1 MLAGKTLTDFK
12 NHFLPNKVK
21 RNDNIILKQMFKE
34 MTERNSY
41 KTHNIYPNL
50 GVSLSATPLSDKQ
63 QFRLNKIN
71 GIKDYFVTEI
81 KERQLMSTLTSLL
94 LTILTSH

>member
-1 MLAGKTLTDFK
+1 
-12 NHFLPNKVK
+12 
-21 RNDNIILKQMFKE
+21 MFKE

-41 KTHNIYPNL
+41 KTHNIHPDL

-63 QFRLNKIN
+63 RFRLNKIN
-71 GIKDYFVTEI
+71 EIKDYFVTEI

>member
-21 RNDNIILKQMFKE
+21 RNDDIILKQMFKE

-50 GVSLSATPLSDKQ
+50 GVSLSATSLSDKQ

-71 GIKDYFVTEI
+71 EIKDYFVTEI

>member
-1 MLAGKTLTDFK
+1 MLAGKTLTDFI
-12 NHFLPNKVK
+12 NHSLPNNVK
-21 RNDNIILKQMFKE
+21 RNDDIILKQMFKE

-71 GIKDYFVTEI
+71 EIKDYFVTEI

>member
-21 RNDNIILKQMFKE
+21 RNDDIILKQMFKE

-50 GVSLSATPLSDKQ
+50 G
-63 QFRLNKIN
+63 F
-71 GIKDYFVTEI
+71 
-81 KERQLMSTLTSLL
+81 
-94 LTILTSH
+94 H

>member
-21 RNDNIILKQMFKE
+21 RNDDIILKQMFKE

-41 KTHNIYPNL
+41 KTH
-50 GVSLSATPLSDKQ
+50 
-63 QFRLNKIN
+63 
-71 GIKDYFVTEI
+71 